1 MKTSEQKERI
11 REVFKNRYTA
21 VGVRSLK
28 DLCRRLDM
36 SDQDYRNAFSKIN
49 KGQTIDIAY
58 LNDLLKRVNAE
69 PIFYRLEIK

>member
-1 MKTSEQKERI
+1 MKTSEQKDKI